1 MYSTHR
7 VKFLYVI
14 GVSIAATTEDEMR
27 VTRTRTSPRKQLH
40 LQGKEVTNPEGRIY
54 AGTHG
59 V

>member
-1 MYSTHR
+1 M
-7 VKFLYVI
+7 
-14 GVSIAATTEDEMR
+14 SIAATTEGDMR